1 MRFFYIISTFNLSQ
15 IYNIEHSL
23 AMSRKMMSILLLIAI
38 LFISLSLAGYSM
50 FISKYSATLPM
61 MHEGFDGV
69 KPAVQPS
76 ETPVQPA
83 TPSSSGL
90 ATSSYSA
97 PVSASTSGQSKAT
110 TQALS
115 QKDKQAKA
123 ESITASN

>member
-1 MRFFYIISTFNLSQ
+1 
-15 IYNIEHSL
+15 
-23 AMSRKMMSILLLIAI
+23 MSRKITSILLLIAI

-50 FISKYSATLPM
+50 FVSKYSATLPM
-61 MHEGFDGV
+61 MHEGMDTV
-69 KPAVQPS
+69 KPAVQAS

-97 PVSASTSGQSKAT
+97 PVTATTSGQFKAT

-123 ESITASN
+123 DAITASS

>member
-1 MRFFYIISTFNLSQ
+1 
-15 IYNIEHSL
+15 
-23 AMSRKMMSILLLIAI
+23 MSRKITSIRLLIAI

-50 FISKYSATLPM
+50 FVSKYSATLPM
-61 MHEGFDGV
+61 MHEGMDTV
-69 KPAVQPS
+69 KPAVQAS

-97 PVSASTSGQSKAT
+97 PVTATTSGQSKAT

-123 ESITASN
+123 DAITASS

>member
-1 MRFFYIISTFNLSQ
+1 MRDFFISFRNLFYPSIYYIV
-15 IYNIEHSL
+15 
-23 AMSRKMMSILLLIAI
+23 AMSRKTTSILLLIAI

-50 FISKYSATLPM
+50 FVSKYSATLPM
-61 MHEGFDGV
+61 MHEGMETV

-97 PVSASTSGQSKAT
+97 PVSASTSGQSTAT

-115 QKDKQAKA
+115 QKDKKEKA
-123 ESITASN
+123 DAITAAH

>member
-1 MRFFYIISTFNLSQ
+1 
-15 IYNIEHSL
+15 
-23 AMSRKMMSILLLIAI
+23 MSRKTTSILLLIAI

-50 FISKYSATLPM
+50 FVSKYSATLPM
-61 MHEGFDGV
+61 MNEGMETV

-97 PVSASTSGQSKAT
+97 PVSASTSGQSTAT

-115 QKDKQAKA
+115 QKDKKEKA
-123 ESITASN
+123 DAITAAH

>member
-1 MRFFYIISTFNLSQ
+1 MNR
-15 IYNIEHSL
+15 
-23 AMSRKMMSILLLIAI
+23 RMMSIFLLVAI

-50 FISKYSATLPM
+50 FVSEYSATLPM
-61 MHEGFDGV
+61 MYEGMDNV
-69 KPAVQPS
+69 EPAVQPS

-110 TQALS
+110 KQALS
-115 QKDKQAKA
+115 QKDKKAKA
-123 ESITASN
+123 DSITASN